1 MTMSAFKINQ
11 QYILNSHLLQNNG
24 NYCFKIYGLIS
35 MLSLLMVP
43 FSMINSY
50 HHLHAKSCCNIFRP
64 IYLSMSAEMD
74 TQGKKSNLGSVSLV
88 GAGPGD
94 PELLTVQAF
103 NAIKRAD
110 LIISDRLVSPE
121 ILALAD
127 CELKIANKKPGCAE
141 EAQEE
146 INDWVIQG
154 YMSGKRVVRLK
165 IGDPFLFG
173 RAGEEI
179 IEYRKHG
186 IQPSVYPGLS
196 SSYSAP
202 LAANIPLTHRG
213 VANQVLISTGYG
225 VNLTTVDLP
234 YYDPERTVVLLMAVG
249 RITEIASNMTV
260 NLGYPLQTPVCI
272 VERATTPQQRTIYGT
287 LETIGEVAVRSNA
300 KPPATI
306 IIGNVVNV
314 LQEYIN

>member
-1 MTMSAFKINQ
+1 MPSK
-11 QYILNSHLLQNNG
+11 LD
-24 NYCFKIYGLIS
+24 
-35 MLSLLMVP
+35 V
-43 FSMINSY
+43 
-50 HHLHAKSCCNIFRP
+50 
-64 IYLSMSAEMD
+64 
-74 TQGKKSNLGSVSLV
+74 QGEQSILGSVSLV

-94 PELLTVQAF
+94 PELLTIQAY

-121 ILALAD
+121 ILALVD

-146 INDWVIQG
+146 INAWVIQG
-154 YMSGKRVVRLK
+154 YLSGKSVVRLK

-179 IEYRKHG
+179 IEYRKFG
-186 IQPSVYPGLS
+186 IQPTVCAGLS
-196 SSYSAP
+196 SSYAAP

-225 VNLTTVDLP
+225 QNLSCVDLP
-234 YYDPERTVVLLMAVG
+234 YYEPERTVVLLMAVG
-249 RITEIASNMTV
+249 RIGEIASNLTTSH
-260 NLGYPLQTPVCI
+260 GYPSQTPVCI

-287 LETIGEVAVRSNA
+287 LETIGDVAVRSNA

-314 LQEYIN
+314 L